1 MKLII
6 NEWQY
11 LYHNGFIN
19 EAKYSDVI
27 KKLKPKDKLEYL
39 DKNGDTLSFEVILN
53 DNGQIYL
60 KGETGVYKNN
70 FIFITISD
78 LVNNSLSYR
87 TINIS
92 KNLPDDLKNEKD
104 IVLQLK
110 GILKQFPVSTWKR
123 STFKNIDKI
132 LLGGENI
139 DLVKVDA
146 EDEKFKNFI
155 NVKDLNPIFDELKG
169 LKVDTTYKFKLSNGG
184 EIDLDLL
191 DNQGDSLFFETNKLS
206 KAAKNYSELVGA
218 ELLLD
223 INSQSIEHK
232 VSSVMDDENV
242 ESMYTFKFKKLKGG
256 TDKSGNRKYDT
267 ITIKNIVDID
277 PVGSFNKED
286 KEEENKKDDNELSD
300 KNIDKMAPEDIT
312 QLILSDPTFK
322 AAFIKKP
329 TFWDAIL
336 KRNPKGILAAKKIL
350 RNIGS
355 SSSTKSDKD
364 DKETEVTSLFKNNQE
379 YILRLSDKSFI
390 KDDVNIDIQKS
401 YTVKAKK
408 RTNTRGDITVFLYGN
423 SFVVKV
429 IKLNNKSNNEFS
441 GEIII
446 NFKKENE
453 YRERRVFKI
462 TDAY

>member
-1 MKLII
+1 
-6 NEWQY
+6 
-11 LYHNGFIN
+11 
-19 EAKYSDVI
+19 
-27 KKLKPKDKLEYL
+27 
-39 DKNGDTLSFEVILN
+39 
-53 DNGQIYL
+53 
-60 KGETGVYKNN
+60 
-70 FIFITISD
+70 
-78 LVNNSLSYR
+78 
-87 TINIS
+87 
-92 KNLPDDLKNEKD
+92 
-104 IVLQLK
+104 
-110 GILKQFPVSTWKR
+110 
-123 STFKNIDKI
+123 
-132 LLGGENI
+132 
-139 DLVKVDA
+139 
-146 EDEKFKNFI
+146 
-155 NVKDLNPIFDELKG
+155 
-169 LKVDTTYKFKLSNGG
+169 
-184 EIDLDLL
+184 
-191 DNQGDSLFFETNKLS
+191 
-206 KAAKNYSELVGA
+206 
-218 ELLLD
+218 
-223 INSQSIEHK
+223 
-232 VSSVMDDENV
+232 
-242 ESMYTFKFKKLKGG
+242 MYTFKFKKLKGG

-277 PVGSFNKED
+277 PVGGFNKED
-286 KEEENKKDDNELSD
+286 KEEETKKDDNDLSD

-322 AAFIKKP
+322 AAFLKKP

-355 SSSTKSDKD
+355 SSSAKSDKD

-423 SFVVKV
+423 GFVVKV